1 MSIWCNQ
8 VSQPSNPNA
17 DTDSADPEWQP
28 DTEAKSEP
36 MLPVSSARPQISASR
51 RTELNRMLK
60 LPPAAKVKELTP
72 AERAEVRARFEAVR
86 VAVHKAPLVDS
97 DGDDDSDAEF
107 DENAGKSGR
116 GLRRAR
122 TKRTERM
129 RRQPRRESG
138 KQRPKESDARR
149 LIRE

>member
-60 LPPAAKVKELTP
+60 LPPAAKVKELTA

-107 DENAGKSGR
+107 GR
-116 GLRRAR
+116 
-122 TKRTERM
+122 K
-129 RRQPRRESG
+129 RRQKRPRSKKSKNKKNGTDEKAAETR
-138 KQRPKESDARR
+138 KRKAAPKRKRR
-149 LIRE
+149 KTPDS